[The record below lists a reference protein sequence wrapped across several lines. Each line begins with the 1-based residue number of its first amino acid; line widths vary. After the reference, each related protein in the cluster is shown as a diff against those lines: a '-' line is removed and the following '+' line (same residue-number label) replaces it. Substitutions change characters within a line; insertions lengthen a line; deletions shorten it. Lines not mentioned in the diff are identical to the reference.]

1 MKFNLMAS
9 PSSQKTREWLPGRG
23 NNCSWEEAWRAQR
36 PWLLCFWP
44 GTHLFPGLWLWPPV
58 SQGFDPLKSQSSRG
72 RRQDHQSSYVSGC
85 PEYLQLPCSS
95 SSACSEGAVTYKGH
109 LRSSDF
115 AHQSFI
121 MSAWLGIACKV
132 AGTSS
137 TEDPG
142 KGSGS
147 LG

>member
-9 PSSQKTREWLPGRG
+9 PSSQKTNEWPSLTT
-23 NNCSWEEAWRAQR
+23 NCSWEEAWRAR
-36 PWLLCFWP
+36 MPWLLLCSWP
-44 GTHLFPGLWLWPPV
+44 GTHLFPGLWLWPPA

-72 RRQDHQSSYVSGC
+72 RRQDHQSSSALGAPDC
-85 PEYLQLPCSS
+85 LQLPCSS
-95 SSACSEGAVTYKGH
+95 SSACGEGAVTYKGH
-109 LRSSDF
+109 LRSSNF

-121 MSAWLGIACKV
+121 MSAWLGIACTV
-132 AGTSS
+132 AGIPS
-137 TEDPG
+137 TENHG